1 MKPRGYRGSGDA
13 AKVPPP
19 AKVSRAVP
27 GDGLVQIAYLHPH
40 TVSHSWHESMM
51 RLVAYD
57 AANDGRVIG
66 TNGPYMIRCDAGGLV
81 ESRNLAVT
89 RFLDETPHEWLWFI
103 DTDMGFLPDTVDR
116 LVDAADAVERPVV
129 GALCFGLREVAY
141 DGYGGQ
147 RTMPVPTLF
156 RHARTPEGHHGF
168 TTRWDYPAETVV
180 QVAGTGAACLLI
192 HRSVLAKLRAELGG
206 DTWFDPVRYGD
217 GRRVSEDLSF
227 CAKLGAAGVPVFVH
241 TGVKT
246 THHKQFWVAD
256 EDYLRYV
263 APPPATEETA
273 VIVPVMRRPQN
284 AAPFMASLRA
294 STGLA
299 TAYAICDAD
308 DKDTISAW
316 HTAGAKAIIRLPRD
330 GRPGTFAE
338 KVNTGYRETSEP
350 WLLLVGDDVRFHAG
364 WLDHAQVRGQN
375 VSVVGTNDVGNP
387 RTVTGKHS
395 CHPMIR
401 RSYIDEQGASWDGPG
416 VVCHEGYRHGGVDL
430 EIAAVAHHRGQW
442 SFAPESKVEH
452 LHPQIESKGEHDEVY
467 ALGMSFAEQDRELY
481 EKRLAEHAR

>member
-1 MKPRGYRGSGDA
+1 MTETVA
-13 AKVPPP
+13 VEP
-19 AKVSRAVP
+19 AEVREPAQTATRVVP

-40 TVSHSWHESMM
+40 VVSHSWHESMM
-51 RLVAYD
+51 RLVGYD
-57 AANDGRVIG
+57 AANEGRVVG
-66 TNGPYMIRCDAGGLV
+66 TVGPYMIRCDAGGLV
-81 ESRNLAVT
+81 ESRNLAAT
-89 RFLDETPHEWLWFI
+89 RFLDETDHEWLWFI

-116 LVDAADAVERPVV
+116 LVDAADPVERPVV

-156 RHARTPEGHHGF
+156 RHAKTPEGHVGF
-168 TTRWDYPAETVV
+168 TNRWDYPADTVV

-192 HRSVLAKLRAELGG
+192 HRTVLEKTRAEFG

-227 CAKLGAAGVPVFVH
+227 CAKLGASGIPVFVH

-256 EDYLRYV
+256 EDYLRFV
-263 APPPATEETA
+263 APPPATEEAA

-308 DKDTISAW
+308 DGDTIEAW
-316 HTAGAKAIIRLPRD
+316 RAAGARTIIRQYTTKST
-330 GRPGTFAE
+330 RPGTFAE
-338 KVNTGYRETSEP
+338 KCNTGYRNTSEP
-350 WLLLVGDDVRFHAG
+350 WLLLVGDDVRFHPG
-364 WLDHAQVRGQN
+364 WLDHTQVRGQ
-375 VSVVGTNDVGNP
+375 VAAVVGTNDLANP
-387 RTVTGKHS
+387 RTITGHHS

-401 RSYIDEQGASWDGPG
+401 RSYIDEHGASWDGPG

-430 EIAAVAHHRGQW
+430 EIAAVAKARGQW
-442 SFAPESKVEH
+442 AFAYEAKVEH
-452 LHPQIESKGEHDEVY
+452 LHPQVGAKGEYDDVY
-467 ALGMSFAEQDRELY
+467 KRGESTVVRDRELY
-481 EKRLAEHAR
+481 KKRLAEHAP